1 LFHDDTVPTFF
12 RRLAFSPDG
21 SVLVCPTGKALAG
34 CAKNVTNA
42 THVFTSWFFAFSGE
56 QIDIFDAIL
65 KKKADFAT
73 ALWRI
78 SFDCGSIFSAAVQAS

>member
-1 LFHDDTVPTFF
+1 MCQECHKRHACV
-12 RRLAFSPDG
+12 
-21 SVLVCPTGKALAG
+21 
-34 CAKNVTNA
+34 
-42 THVFTSWFFAFSGE
+42 HSWFFAFSGE